1 MTLDFVFGYR
11 GSDSRQNLCY
21 TPSGEVLFHAAGAGI
36 VYNQQTNTQS
46 FFLEHSDDI
55 IALALN
61 RCERFSSV
69 VATGQIGKTA
79 PVFVWDYI
87 SKETLSILHG
97 AHEVGVCSV
106 DFSCNGKLLLTVGLG
121 PSHSVAVWKWQ
132 EGVCV
137 HTYMCSRLYL
147 LVFVYSTHACMLIV
161 YFICLLVDVLLLL
174 S

>member
-1 MTLDFVFGYR
+1 M
-11 GSDSRQNLCY
+11 
-21 TPSGEVLFHAAGAGI
+21 
-36 VYNQQTNTQS
+36 YNQQTNTQS

-79 PVFVWDYI
+79 PVFVWDYV

-132 EGVCV
+132 EGVAT
-137 HTYMCSRLYL
+137 HTCSRPYL
-147 LVFVYSTHACMLIV
+147 LVFM
-161 YFICLLVDVLLLL
+161 
-174 S
+174 